1 MLEGIQLS
9 TFSKL
14 EQIRTSRGAVA
25 IALLDPDKK
34 NDNGLLNMLHLV
46 NESDFDAIFIGG
58 SLISD
63 NEFESRI
70 EEVTKNTDLPVIIFP
85 GSSSQLSKHADAVL
99 FLSLISGRNP
109 QYLIGEHVKSAP
121 IIHNINLE
129 TIPTAYIL
137 LDGGVRSSVE
147 VMSNTSPI
155 PMNKHDIILAHALAG
170 EYLGNRLVFLE
181 AGSGADNHAASE
193 VVSNISK
200 QLHIPI
206 VVGGGVNTPASARTL
221 VLSGAGYIVTGTKIE
236 ENPSIKELQEFTNA
250 VHQ

>member
-14 EQIRTSRGAVA
+14 EKIRAVRGAAA

-34 NDNGLLNMLHLV
+34 NDNGLLNMLQLV

-63 NEFESRI
+63 NEFESRV

-85 GSSSQLSKHADAVL
+85 GSSSQLSQHADAVL

-121 IIHNINLE
+121 IIFNMKLE
-129 TIPTAYIL
+129 AIPTAYIL

-181 AGSGADNHAASE
+181 AGSGAENHAASD
-193 VVSNISK
+193 VVSIISK
-200 QLHIPI
+200 QLQIPI
-206 VVGGGVNTPASARTL
+206 IVGGGINTPASARIL
-221 VLSGAGYIVTGTKIE
+221 VSSGAGYIVTGTKIE
-236 ENPSIKELQEFTNA
+236 QNPSIKELQEFTNA
-250 VHQ
+250 VHL